1 MADDKPVKLSVELP
15 GALYRELLA
24 YAEVHAKATGLA
36 EPLLP
41 EKIAVPMIERF
52 MRPIGASRPSGG
64 GADGGGLHPDQYRG
78 AANRRAEFASRR
90 RLTL

>member
-64 GADGGGLHPDQYRG
+64 GADGGGGGFTPTNTGALRTDEPNLPRG
-78 AANRRAEFASRR
+78 GA
-90 RLTL
+90 